1 MYQWKSNYKW
11 IFSDLGAADKVGV
24 NESGIGIFK
33 RQPYKGLAKEI
44 LQNVTDAKNPNLP
57 DDSPVRARFE
67 LIYVDRDDIPDVNRL
82 NEVIHK
88 CYQYYSDGDDGEK
101 LKLIQDAADKYL
113 ESSGKIPVLKISDY
127 NTTGLRGVK
136 DEKGS
141 NWTGLVRERS
151 ATNKSNGYSGAFGI
165 GKFAP
170 YNFSDLRTI
179 LYSTKTIN
187 GETAFQGKSLLTTFK
202 ENGKLKQ
209 NIGLFADE
217 NSENYDAVF
226 SVDEIAPV
234 FRRETEGTDIF
245 VLGFKREDSW
255 IEQSAISVIEYFFYS
270 IYRGKLEVEIAEAD
284 KVVAI
289 NQDNLGRM
297 ISYYD
302 DYYIKNMKDDP
313 SFQFTAPSYWKLLSG
328 PHKVIKNNFVYNK
341 KSMGE
346 YELYLLTGDDIS
358 EKKVLEM
365 RQAGMKI
372 REDSAFRIPINF
384 IGIFIATGAG
394 ARSEEPKD
402 NISSFLRKCE
412 NQAHDDWA
420 ADEYKEEK
428 DKAKGIINKI
438 HSIILEEVKKEMP
451 DFGDKAV
458 DAFGLSEFLL
468 NEEDDDN
475 NKEEKAFSD
484 FRPLSFEIQNVKS
497 GKKRRMADIS
507 MKKRG
512 ASKRKKK
519 GKDEEQE
526 KGKGTEKDKDKDK
539 ERKKKYGDNKKEND
553 IGKATEIFISRI
565 KTPYDAIRGEYRISF
580 IIDEKADNLML
591 GIRLGSDDD
600 NLSKAEIAKATLN
613 GKKLAIK
620 NGMIELG
627 AAKKGEKRILQVKL
641 TESTRKT
648 LEVRAYVK
656 R

>member
-519 GKDEEQE
+519 GKDEAQE
-526 KGKGTEKDKDKDK
+526 KGKGKEKDKDK
-539 ERKKKYGDNKKEND
+539 ERKKKHRDNKKEND

-580 IIDEKADNLML
+580 ILDEKADNLML

-627 AAKKGEKRILQVKL
+627 TAKKGEKRILQVKL